1 VSQADE
7 EESLLPPEEAAAWL
21 TALEAAWRP
30 SELDPAV
37 GERLIEMA
45 LEDPLAPP
53 SEEELIESA
62 RLRDA
67 LDQGTPDADAALLR
81 ALGAPF
87 AAQPAPAPETAAVE
101 RALQTALAAQPEP
114 AQPVEPAQPARRSNV
129 VYAVFGAGG
138 ALLAAAA
145 AAVLFVG
152 TMRSSAPAPAQAAA
166 YAEPR
171 STASLFTDRFE
182 TGDTTA
188 RMDVIA
194 SARSR
199 DLRDNR
205 YAAWGVR

>member
-7 EESLLPPEEAAAWL
+7 DESLLPPEEAAAWL

-30 SELDPAV
+30 SELDPVV
-37 GERLIEMA
+37 GERLLEMA

-67 LDQGTPDADAALLR
+67 LEQGTPDADAALLR

-87 AAQPAPAPETAAVE
+87 AAPATPAPDAAVVE
-101 RALQTALAAQPEP
+101 RALRALAPQPE
-114 AQPVEPAQPARRSNV
+114 QPTQGVPPARRSNV
-129 VYAVFGAGG
+129 VYAVFGAGS
-138 ALLAAAA
+138 AILAAAA

-152 TMRSSAPAPAQAAA
+152 TMRSGAPAPEQTTA

-171 STASLFTDRFE
+171 STAPLFTDRFE

-188 RMDVIA
+188 RMDLIA

>member
-1 VSQADE
+1 MSQADE
-7 EESLLPPEEAAAWL
+7 EESLLPPEESAAWL

-37 GERLIEMA
+37 GERLLEMA

-53 SEEELIESA
+53 SEEELAESA

-67 LDQGTPDADAALLR
+67 LDQGTPHADAALLR

-87 AAQPAPAPETAAVE
+87 AAPAASLPESAAVE
-101 RALQTALAAQPEP
+101 RSLRAALEAQTEHTQPAEP
-114 AQPVEPAQPARRSNV
+114 ARPARRSNV
-129 VYAVFGAGG
+129 VYAAFGAGS

-152 TMRSSAPAPAQAAA
+152 SLRSGAPAPEQAAA

-171 STASLFTDRFE
+171 STAPLFTARFE

-188 RMDVIA
+188 RMDMIA